1 MGFSA
6 PRTFRYGTR
15 ALGSQTGRGRA
26 RVFVMGVDENGLGP
40 VLGPLVTTAVGLE
53 LTRYHTARLS
63 AVGRELGIDDSKAT
77 AAFGRMAIAEGLA
90 LAVLEAL
97 HGRVPADVDGLLSQ
111 LLLDAP
117 ELLRDRCPE
126 ASLPQCWSALVAL
139 PCFGGDVEKGRQA
152 LRALAQ
158 RGVRVV
164 RAKSAV
170 ACTRFLNDRLAA
182 GQSRVEVDLEL
193 MERLVLD
200 ARAGLGAELQAVCG
214 MVGGIRNYTDKLRH
228 FARDKVRARRAALG
242 TLAYDVEGVGH
253 VRFEIDADQR
263 HLPVALASMIGKYVR
278 ELWMLRHNR
287 FYQARDPELLDVSGY
302 HDPVT
307 RRFIAAS
314 ELLRKRLGV
323 EPACFLRDSLQ
334 QLEDRNQ
341 LSLFDA
347 LEERPPGI
355 PQ

>member
-1 MGFSA
+1 
-6 PRTFRYGTR
+6 
-15 ALGSQTGRGRA
+15 
-26 RVFVMGVDENGLGP
+26 MGVDENGLGP
-40 VLGPLVTTAVGLE
+40 VLGPLVTTGVGLE
-53 LTRYHTARLS
+53 LGRYQTLRLS
-63 AVGRELGIDDSKAT
+63 AMGKELGIDDSKAT
-77 AAFGRMAIAEGLA
+77 AGFGRMALAEGLV

-97 HGRVPADVDGLLSQ
+97 HGALPRDAEGLLGR

-117 ELLRDRCPE
+117 ELLRGRCPA
-126 ASLPQCWSALVAL
+126 ASLPQCWSAAVAL
-139 PCFGGDVEKGRQA
+139 PCFGGDVELGRQS
-152 LRALAQ
+152 LRALAK
-158 RGVRVV
+158 RGVRIV

-170 ACTRFLNDRLAA
+170 ACTRFLNDRLAK

-200 ARAGLGAELQAVCG
+200 GRAELGAEVHAVCG

-228 FARDKVRARRAALG
+228 FARDKVRARRASHG

-253 VRFEIDADQR
+253 VRFEIDADQN

-314 ELLRKRLGV
+314 ELLRKQLGV
-323 EPACFLRDSLQ
+323 EEACFLRDSAQ

-341 LSLFDA
+341 LLLFEA
-347 LEERPPGI
+347 
-355 PQ
+355 